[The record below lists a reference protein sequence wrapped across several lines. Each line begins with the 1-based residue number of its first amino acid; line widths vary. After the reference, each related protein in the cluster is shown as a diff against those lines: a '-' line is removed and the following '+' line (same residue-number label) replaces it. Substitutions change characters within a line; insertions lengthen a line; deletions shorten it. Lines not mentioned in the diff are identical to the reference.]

1 MGAPRDR
8 WPLGRGF
15 ERFYGFLG
23 GETDQYHPDLVHDN
37 HQVDPPR
44 TPEEGYHLTE
54 DLADQ
59 AIGYIEDLRARLAD
73 RPFFLYFT
81 PGACHAP
88 HQVPEPLPRPLPRP
102 LRPGLGRVARGGVRP
117 PAGERAAAR
126 RAPQLSERP
135 HVGRRRGTRSAT
147 TSAGCTPG

>member
-1 MGAPRDR
+1 MGGPRDR

-59 AIGYIEDLRARLAD
+59 AIG
-73 RPFFLYFT
+73 
-81 PGACHAP
+81 
-88 HQVPEPLPRPLPRP
+88 LPRPTCAPSSPTSRSSSGSRP
-102 LRPGLGRVARGGVRP
+102 ARATRRTRRRRPYIERYRGPVRPGLGRVARRGVRP
-117 PAGERAAAR
+117 QQVASGLLPGG
-126 RAPQLSERP
+126 
-135 HVGRRRGTRSAT
+135 HRS
-147 TSAGCTPG
+147 